1 MRGSFL
7 WRKLDDELASDG
19 SEGVAMP
26 RDARDQWAPLG
37 TAQLEMV
44 RCWIAGGAPAE

>member
-19 SEGVAMP
+19 SEGVPMP

-37 TAQLEMV
+37 AAQLEMV
-44 RCWIAGGAPAE
+44 RCWIAGGAPAD